1 MDFSSIRT
9 SQMYFEI
16 EEIKKRKPRIHGD
29 TFLVEKVS
37 ADYQD
42 GKWMKEILWEFRQ
55 RMPMKVETKTAQN

>member
-1 MDFSSIRT
+1 
-9 SQMYFEI
+9 MYFEI